1 MSCIKRALLEERM
14 KADEEYN
21 GYVKSD
27 DYKHEE
33 KHSCMCHD
41 KAYKAYIAVHGAHF
55 CEALAE
61 DVICKLE
68 NADGSTH
75 KWSVK
80 QVVAACMTFN
90 PNMKFLHNVTHADLA
105 YAANMYY
112 ADFYPESISD
122 ESKCIKAA
130 MMIANDPDGYEGQI
144 FCRWVAD
151 VKAKGHHIDWHK
163 YIK

>member
-1 MSCIKRALLEERM
+1 MSCIMRALLEERA
-14 KADEEYN
+14 KADGEYDR
-21 GYVKSD
+21 YVKSD
-27 DYKHEE
+27 DYVREE